1 MHDNKAI
8 SCTSI
13 TKSYANFL
21 ALDSLTMDVVQGD
34 IFGFLGPNGAGKT
47 TTIRILC
54 GLLSPSS
61 GGAKVA
67 GLDIVKESQKI
78 KKIIGL
84 VPESSGYYYWMN
96 AEEYLLYFASLYK
109 IEPYL
114 AKHRTRNLLEII
126 GLAEKS
132 HVPISY
138 YSRGMKQRLGL
149 ARALINEPQIVFL
162 DEPTLGLDPV
172 GQQEIQRIL
181 LELNHEK
188 DVTIFLSSH
197 ALSEVSCICN
207 RIAIVDRGILIAQG
221 GIGELRDLVGGK
233 RGVVVRILYSMEAEK
248 SLIEM
253 GYSFEINVNGND
265 KVLDVFCTTKGN
277 NKNDDDAINEIINE
291 FNEAGLKLYE
301 IRRFEMSLEEIFF
314 KLTGT
319 FEDSYTRR
327 NTLFES
333 DVYQKNRRP
342 PTTTL

>member
-1 MHDNKAI
+1 
-8 SCTSI
+8 
-13 TKSYANFL
+13 
-21 ALDSLTMDVVQGD
+21 MDVIQGD

-67 GLDIVKESQKI
+67 GLDIIKESQKI

-114 AKHRTRNLLEII
+114 AKHRTRKLLETI

-149 ARALINEPQIVFL
+149 ARALINEPYIIFL
-162 DEPTLGLDPV
+162 DEPTLGLDPK

-188 DVTIFLSSH
+188 GVTIFLSSH

-207 RIAIVDRGILIAQG
+207 RVAIISHGILIAQG
-221 GIGELRDLVGGK
+221 GISELRDAVGGT
-233 RGVVVRILYSMEAEK
+233 RGVVVRILYSIEAEN

-253 GYSFEINVNGND
+253 GYNFEINVDGSN
-265 KVLDVFCTTKGN
+265 KILDVLCPAKGN
-277 NKNDDDAINEIINE
+277 NNAINEIINE
-291 FNEAGLKLYE
+291 FNRAGLKLYE
-301 IRRFEMSLEEIFF
+301 VRRFEMSLEEIFF
-314 KLTGT
+314 KLTST
-319 FEDSYTRR
+319 FEDSYVRR
-327 NTLFES
+327 NTVFEG
-333 DVYQKNRRP
+333 DLYQKNRRP
-342 PTTTL
+342 PALTL